1 MANKE
6 YERTKRINIRVTVE
20 VNDYLDK
27 KSARTG
33 LSKSAI
39 AYLMLEN
46 QIKQDSMLDT
56 LPKMMK
62 DIEDL
67 KNKID

>member
-1 MANKE
+1 MANEE
-6 YERTKRINIRVTVE
+6 YERTKRINIRVTNE
-20 VNDYLDK
+20 VNEYLDK